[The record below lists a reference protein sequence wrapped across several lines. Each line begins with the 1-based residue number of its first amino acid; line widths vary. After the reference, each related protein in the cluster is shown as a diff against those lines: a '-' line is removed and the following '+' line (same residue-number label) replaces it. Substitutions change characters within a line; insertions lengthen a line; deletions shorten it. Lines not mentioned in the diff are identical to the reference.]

1 MTTDPMGFH
10 IPDYSGMKRMLD
22 YLRISYWLTDLDF
35 VMIDVNETFLA
46 FTGAQREKLV
56 GRNMLTLVK
65 PEEAAYIRESAKKL
79 YLNESAVQLE
89 FYVYGKQ
96 SRTKL
101 PVLFHLT
108 ANRDP
113 AGRPVSFNMLLADI
127 SAQKN
132 LEEKERELFRIR
144 RQIRGESLQTR
155 MVGSSKV
162 MEKVFHAIIRCAEV
176 DSPVLI
182 TGETGVGK
190 EVAARAIHS
199 QSSRSKKPFV
209 AVNCGALPAG
219 LLESELFGHVKGA
232 FTGAISNRPG
242 LFREADDGT
251 LFLDEIGDIEKRL
264 QVKLLRAIQE
274 NEIRPVGEDKSYK
287 INLRIICATNQD
299 LKQLAE
305 SGDFRLDLYYRISV
319 VPIHIPPLR
328 ERPEDIIPLAEH
340 FIQKHPGG
348 KRFSA
353 ISTEA
358 RRLLCRYP
366 WPGNIRELQNAI
378 EHAMV
383 MSQEKLLMPESLPE
397 QIVNPADKHTGSSVS
412 MLPVQMKKSKEIV
425 DDAEKRA
432 IIYALEKHHGNQTAA
447 AGELG
452 MSRVTLWR
460 KKIKYQIMGTYIN
473 I

>member
-1 MTTDPMGFH
+1 MTTDPMGIH

-35 VMIDVNETFLA
+35 VMIDVNKTFLA
-46 FTGAQREKLV
+46 FTGGQREKLI

-65 PEEAAYIRESAKKL
+65 PEEAAYIKESAKKL
-79 YLNESAVQLE
+79 YLSESAVQFE
-89 FYVYGKQ
+89 FYVYRKQ
-96 SRTKL
+96 SSAKL

-108 ANRDP
+108 ANRDHT
-113 AGRPVSFNMLLADI
+113 GHPVSFNMLLADI

-132 LEEKERELFRIR
+132 LEEKEKELFRIR

-155 MVGSSKV
+155 MIGSSKA

-199 QSSRSKKPFV
+199 QSVRNKMPFV
-209 AVNCGALPAG
+209 AVNCGALPAS

-242 LFREADDGT
+242 LFREADNGT

-287 INLRIICATNQD
+287 INLRIICATNQN
-299 LKQLAE
+299 LKQLAN

-319 VPIHIPPLR
+319 VPIHILPLR

-340 FIQKHPGG
+340 FIQKHPGN
-348 KRFSA
+348 KRFTA

-358 RRLLCRYP
+358 RRLLCRYQ

-383 MSQEKLLMPESLPE
+383 MSQEKILMPESLPE
-397 QIVNPADKHTGSSVS
+397 PVINQTETHTGLFVS
-412 MLPVQMKKSKEIV
+412 MPAIRMEKSKEIV
-425 DDAEKRA
+425 NDAEKKA
-432 IIYALEKHHGNQTAA
+432 IVYAIEKHHGNQTAA

-460 KKIKYQIMGTYIN
+460 KKIKYQIP
-473 I
+473 